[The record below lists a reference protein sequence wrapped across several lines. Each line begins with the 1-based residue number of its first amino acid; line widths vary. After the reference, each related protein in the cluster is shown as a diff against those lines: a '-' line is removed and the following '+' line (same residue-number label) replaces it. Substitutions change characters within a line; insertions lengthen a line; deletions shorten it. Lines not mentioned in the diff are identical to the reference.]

1 MGFLDR
7 RAISV
12 LLTIAFFL
20 GVLALLWG
28 ARRPVIAF
36 IFAIF
41 FAYLLDPVVAWVEG
55 WMHLSRGKAV
65 GFTYLMIVLAII
77 VFGLTIGPHIVQ
89 QGQHLAQRLPDLFEQ
104 VKSGKIAW
112 QLGGL
117 QGWSAA
123 TQARMQN
130 WLIGHQNDIGR
141 YSADVT
147 RHAEQLAGNVM
158 WIVLVPILAIFFLKD
173 GAELRTS
180 VIQFISAA
188 GNRNFFDSILSD
200 LDTMLAQYIRAQLLL
215 MFFASIAYVV
225 FLLIVQLPYALAV
238 AAIAGVLEFVP
249 FAGPLLAL
257 LIILGVAFVTGY
269 QHWIALALFW
279 LLWRGVQDYV
289 IAPRVMAKGLDL
301 HPLLAIFAVLIGG
314 ELAGVIGIFLSIPFV
329 AALRILW
336 FNSTTRGLVRK
347 AA

>member
-7 RAISV
+7 RTISV
-12 LLTIAFFL
+12 LLTTAFFI
-20 GVLALLWG
+20 GVLALLWE
-28 ARRPVIAF
+28 ARRPVIVF

-65 GFTYLMIVLAII
+65 AVTYLLIILALF
-77 VFGLTIGPHIVQ
+77 VWGLTIGPHIVQ
-89 QGQHLAQRLPDLFEQ
+89 QGQHLAARLPGLLEQ

-112 QLGGL
+112 ELGPR
-117 QGWSAA
+117 QGWSEA
-123 TQARMQN
+123 TQARIQN
-130 WLIGHQNDIGR
+130 WLVLHQDDLAR
-141 YSADVT
+141 YT
-147 RHAEQLAGNVM
+147 RDAAHHAEQTAGNIL
-158 WIVLVPILAIFFLKD
+158 WILLVPILAIFFLKD
-173 GAELRTS
+173 GAALRTS
-180 VIQFISAA
+180 VVEFISAS
-188 GNRNFFDSILSD
+188 GNRSFFESILSD
-200 LDTMLAQYIRAQLLL
+200 FDTMLAQYIRAQLLL
-215 MFFASIAYVV
+215 MLFASIAYVV
-225 FLLIVQLPYALAV
+225 FLLVIRLPYALAV

-257 LIILGVAFVTGY
+257 IIILGVAVLTGY
-269 QHWIALALFW
+269 PHWLAIIVFW
-279 LLWRGVQDYV
+279 VLWRGIQDYV
-289 IAPRVMAKGLDL
+289 NSPRVMAKGLDL
-301 HPLLAIFAVLIGG
+301 HPLLALFAVLVGG

>member
-7 RAISV
+7 RVISV
-12 LLTIAFFL
+12 LLTVSFFL
-20 GVLALLWG
+20 AVLALLWE
-28 ARRPVIAF
+28 ARRPVIVF

-41 FAYLLDPVVAWVEG
+41 FAYLLDPVVVWFEG

-65 GFTYLMIVLAII
+65 GVTYLLIVLAL
-77 VFGLTIGPHIVQ
+77 VLFGLTIGPRIVQ
-89 QGQHLAQRLPDLFEQ
+89 QGRHLGERLPDLLEQ

-117 QGWSAA
+117 QGWSEA
-123 TQARMQN
+123 TQARIQN
-130 WLIGHQNDIGR
+130 WLVGHQNDIAR
-141 YSADVT
+141 FWRDMA
-147 RHAEQLAGNVM
+147 RHAEQLAGNMM
-158 WIVLVPILAIFFLKD
+158 WIFLVPILAIFFLKD
-173 GAELRTS
+173 GSNLRASVVEFITS
-180 VIQFISAA
+180 
-188 GNRNFFDSILSD
+188 GNRSFFESILSD

-215 MFFASIAYVV
+215 MFFAFIAYVV
-225 FLLIVQLPYALAV
+225 FLLIMRLPYALAV

-257 LIILGVAFVTGY
+257 LIILGVAFLTGY
-269 QHWIALALFW
+269 QNWIVLVLFW
-279 LLWRGVQDYV
+279 VLWRGIQDYV
-289 IAPRVMAKGLDL
+289 NSPRVMAKGLDL
-301 HPLLAIFAVLIGG
+301 HPLLAIFAVLVGG
-314 ELAGVIGIFLSIPFV
+314 ELAGVLGIFLSIPFV